1 MTNVLPSKPV
11 VRKRLPSEIMKRKLM
26 RFLKRSDENGFV
38 ATRPRS
44 AKKGKYK
51 TNAKTL
57 LPYRPVPKCVRRSI
71 SIN

>member
-1 MTNVLPSKPV
+1 
-11 VRKRLPSEIMKRKLM
+11 MKRKLIK
-26 RFLKRSDENGFV
+26 FLNRSDENGFV

-57 LPYRPVPKCVRRSI
+57 LPYRPVPK
-71 SIN
+71 

>member
-1 MTNVLPSKPV
+1 
-11 VRKRLPSEIMKRKLM
+11 MKQNLM
-26 RFLKRSDENGFV
+26 RYLNRSDENGFV

-57 LPYRPVPKCVRRSI
+57 LPYRPVPKYVSQL
-71 SIN
+71 NQLMQELAFVMTHEMND

>member
-1 MTNVLPSKPV
+1 MSNVLLSTLV
-11 VRKRLPSEIMKRKLM
+11 VPERLPSEIMKRKLM
-26 RFLKRSDENGFV
+26 RFLNRSDENGFV

-57 LPYRPVPKCVRRSI
+57 LPYRPVPKYVRRSI
-71 SIN
+71 

>member
-1 MTNVLPSKPV
+1 MSNVLLSTPV
-11 VRKRLPSEIMKRKLM
+11 VRERLPSEIVVMKQKLM
-26 RFLKRSDENGFV
+26 RFLNRSDENGFV

-57 LPYRPVPKCVRRSI
+57 LPYRPVPKYVRRSI
-71 SIN
+71 